1 MPTMKKIMATLS
13 LSKTRDLEL
22 ELKASTLIVEKCKDG
37 RYAQNLYAA
46 LCNMQ
51 WQPTEVVP
59 ILKEELWSCTWRY
72 AGGLIA
78 EIREQGDYMD
88 WYCSGIGGID
98 DIVDLYNGV
107 DKGFVPESSVTD
119 EIRQDLQTLGWH
131 PVPWKD

>member
-1 MPTMKKIMATLS
+1 
-13 LSKTRDLEL
+13 
-22 ELKASTLIVEKCKDG
+22 
-37 RYAQNLYAA
+37 
-46 LCNMQ
+46 MQ